1 MNLKKIKNIVEINVG
16 LKNIETKRRKQ
27 PMVDARTIYF
37 VLAKRLTN
45 FTYETI
51 AELVNRDHSSVTH
64 AINEIYEGWKLQ
76 PNQFKHQ
83 LQLIDA
89 IENQIMD
96 INSVE
101 ESSND
106 VVKKLLHEYEIKV
119 IMKNKIIDRLNE
131 KIDSLEK
138 RIDELKKYE
147 PIW

>member
-1 MNLKKIKNIVEINVG
+1 MDLKKIKEVVEINVG
-16 LKNIETKRRKQ
+16 LKNIETRVRKQ
-27 PMVDARTIYF
+27 PFVDARTIYF
-37 VLAKRLTN
+37 ILAKRLTN

-51 AELVNRDHSSVTH
+51 SEIVDRDHSSVTH
-64 AINEIYEGWKLQ
+64 AINEIFEGWKMQ
-76 PNQFKHQ
+76 PNLFKHQ

-96 INSVE
+96 LNSVK
-101 ESSND
+101 ESSDD
-106 VVKKLLHEYEIKV
+106 VLQKLLHEYEIKL

-131 KIDSLEK
+131 KIESLDK